1 MEPYYP
7 FKGQHRPP
15 SNPPP
20 DSELLE
26 ARAALKRTVAHLRA
40 MEQQLAEKDEKINT
54 LEAQKM
60 SLAFELEA
68 AKATAHFFRSK
79 LMDKRPREPG
89 LLDPEEKTKKL
100 QEQPPPKP
108 STSASR
114 SSRDPA

>member
-68 AKATAHFFRSK
+68 CKGHSA
-79 LMDKRPREPG
+79 
-89 LLDPEEKTKKL
+89 LLQVKVDG
-100 QEQPPPKP
+100 
-108 STSASR
+108 
-114 SSRDPA
+114 